1 MEALIILNTVAL
13 IVIAGMWF
21 FKKESEVVEL
31 QETPEMQLLLL
42 DGLNEIRTR
51 CNDLNHKHTDDYNKL
66 VEAYNMLAAELGLE
80 YMPEE
85 IVTTTEK
92 NPARIVKIKK
102 TRKSTKK

>member
-31 QETPEMQLLLL
+31 QETPEMQLLL
-42 DGLNEIRTR
+42 DGLNETRTR

-92 NPARIVKIKK
+92 KPARIVKIKN